1 MTMAFIFNLRKEK
14 VISGVSASLS
24 LFSFSVLS
32 SDEFNFNTDFVYGKY
47 DRGSLEKALYEGKN
61 ESIVYFV
68 KVNGKYIG
76 NFHFTREKERLKIK
90 NDLIKELSTV
100 ISDRLL
106 REIKTQMSL
115 DLGAERYEVQE
126 NTASSELY
134 IWFKDVDLK
143 RSNRESTL
151 PLSDSIDS
159 LVASYSLSANYYDGQ
174 RYEEGEAS
182 FPFTS
187 NIKLGVKDW
196 GLNIDLSSSDLSQD
210 GISFDNLYL
219 TRLLENIKSEA
230 VIGQA
235 YSQSLYDEGFRFGG
249 VQLSSVSSL
258 FAYHEQNYTPAI
270 KGYAKTNAVVE
281 VYQDD
286 RLLFTKAVAAGEFT
300 IDEVKGASN
309 QLMRVVVNEADGT
322 SNTFFYENTVIR
334 GLLTP
339 GAYAYQVNLGR
350 YRYSDNNYGDGFA
363 SFEYSYGFDKA
374 TQTAS
379 AIISDDYMS
388 STLGVAVP
396 LQELGA
402 LNFSYSRA
410 LFNLDEEKLDGDSY
424 SINYSKNVDDLFNV
438 QIAGFRYSDE
448 NYLTFNDAMALKP
461 GDREAYYNVKN
472 RYTAMFSGQE
482 PILGNNVSLNFML
495 DKYWGQQDDQET
507 FVLSYGG
514 NLHGVNYYLST
525 SRSYSS
531 EYGKDTSISMN
542 LDMPLGTSGTSA
554 YARLVSD
561 NVGSTNE
568 VGINGYTADSSW
580 SASVAGDKRIS
591 GSYYKRTEVANIQA
605 NFTKGEEYWNGS
617 GSVSGTIVAAD
628 NQIIATNNQSTTFA
642 LAEIDD
648 IKEARI
654 NGVSTRESGRAL
666 IPLNNEFSEEEIH
679 VDLAS
684 LSNGVSIAKP
694 NLTVRPKRDSVVKL
708 SFDSSKVLYLRAVLL
723 DANSQALKFGAS
735 VKTQGGQSLHV
746 GTYGDVL
753 LPFSISSNESF
764 SQLTLSQPDFNCSWI
779 LDSENSK
786 TKKSGSLIDFGVL
799 KCEQ

>member
-1 MTMAFIFNLRKEK
+1 M
-14 VISGVSASLS
+14 ASL
-24 LFSFSVLS
+24 LLLSFNAFS
-32 SDEFNFNTDFVYGKY
+32 SDEFNFNTDFVYGQY
-47 DRGSLEKALYEGKN
+47 DKSALENALYEGKN
-61 ESIVYFV
+61 KVIVYFV
-68 KVNGKYIG
+68 KVNGTYIG
-76 NFHFTREKERLKIK
+76 NFHFTREGDLLKIK
-90 NDLIKELSTV
+90 SDLVKELSTV
-100 ISDRLL
+100 ISEDLL
-106 REIKTQMSL
+106 TEIKAKMTLVL
-115 DLGAERYEVQE
+115 DSDRYEIQE
-126 NTASSELY
+126 NTALSELY

-143 RSNRESTL
+143 RSNRKSSL

-159 LVASYSLSANYYDGQ
+159 LVASYSLSANYYDGL
-174 RYEEGEAS
+174 RYEDSEAS

-196 GLNIDLSSSDLSQD
+196 GLNIDLSSPDLSQD

-258 FAYHEQNYTPAI
+258 FAYHQQNYTPAI

-396 LQELGA
+396 LQEFGA

-410 LFNLDEEKLDGDSY
+410 LFNLDEEKFEGDSY
-424 SINYSKNVDDLFNV
+424 SVNYSKNVDDLFNV

-461 GDREAYYNVKN
+461 GDKETYYNVKN

-482 PILGNNVSLNFML
+482 PILGNNVSLSVML

-514 NLHGVNYYLST
+514 NLHGINYYLST

-531 EYGKDTSISMN
+531 EYGEDTNISMN

-554 YARLVSD
+554 YARLISD

-568 VGINGYTADSSW
+568 IGINGYTADSSW

-617 GSVSGTIVAAD
+617 GSISGTIVAAG
-628 NQIIATNNQSTTFA
+628 NEIIATNNQSTTFA

-648 IKEARI
+648 VKEARI
-654 NGVSTRESGRAL
+654 NGVSTNGSGIAL
-666 IPLNNEFSEEEIH
+666 IPLNSNFSEEELH

-684 LSNGVSIAKP
+684 LSNGVSIEKP
-694 NLTVRPKRDSVVKL
+694 NLTVRPKRDSVIKL
-708 SFDSSKVLYLRAVLL
+708 SFDSSRVLYLKAILL
-723 DANSQALKFGAS
+723 DANSQKLKFGAS
-735 VKTQGGQSLHV
+735 VITHEEQPLHV

-753 LPFSISSNESF
+753 LPFSISSSESF
-764 SQLTLSQPDFNCSWI
+764 SQLTLSDPDFNCSWL

-799 KCEQ
+799 QCE